1 MRIRKKVLP
10 VLLSLAL
17 AIGLCPTAAFG
28 VQSAETNGSNTDSI
42 AVPDAISNSNAPSNA
57 GADPTTSADDSDNA
71 VSNLDFA
78 APSSEPE
85 EQREHYGDQPA
96 DKTLIGVVDDSEV
109 SAKELSS
116 SRPIIASG
124 SLNPQSNKMA
134 EPAANGET
142 GMSRGEWL
150 QRLVTAL
157 GMTADA
163 SNYADNYYSDIDE
176 SSSYYDT
183 VMIATD
189 YGILDIEAGD
199 PVNVDDPVTREFAA
213 HTLNYCLAFQLED
226 NASYT
231 FSDSADATYP
241 IDDQIA
247 LNRSWFS
254 LVDGA
259 FRPSMQASTS
269 ELSAM
274 LLDAKSIWDADNATP
289 DQGTNT
295 YEFASGVVE
304 VPETTVVTLNDDG
317 SIVIPDCPSAVVND
331 SLLVVYFEGVPFGYR
346 AQKVTWTGNTAT
358 VVTADA
364 TNDQIFASVNAGGE
378 VEVNLEDFHEE
389 EGATASITTMGD
401 ASKSMGLQ
409 ARAIDYKNK
418 ALTVSKTF
426 NVNGGK
432 VSVRAVYSN
441 LRLVWS
447 SKNNEYSIKLVG
459 DTAYSISGSGQADF
473 IAPLGYI
480 NVAGF
485 GSFKLECGVEF
496 NGKITVAQKGKLE
509 VGAAWNWKDGARFYR
524 SFKKNGGPSITAQ
537 CNMTGRVSLVLDAK
551 APLIEA
557 ELSANMGPIVEADI
571 KTYASG
577 SPRTCV
583 RISGYM
589 HANIGAFYKF
599 GIGGLS
605 RSGGKTFDIWTVR
618 NSPVKFANHYHDG
631 KLTNGTCSRGNSLK
645 WWSPTNSRCTGNA
658 IYGLNGAGSSSYED
672 ETDKPFTVFE
682 YEVNESDEATITKY
696 YGNVSALM
704 IPETLDGHTVTEI
717 AAGAFSGDNRLCS
730 VVFPD
735 TIKRL
740 EGLAF
745 SYCGSLSDVT
755 LSKSLEYMGGYAFG
769 ECTSLASIEIP
780 KSLTSSSYEFAGAN
794 MMYGPFAKSGLSSVT
809 FEPGTTCVA
818 PYLFYDCDELKRIS
832 LPETTTT
839 LGSNAFARC
848 DGLTAVSIPDSTTTV
863 GVGAFAS
870 CKNLTRVDLGSGV
883 KRLEGLAF
891 SYCGSL
897 SDVTLSKSLEYMGG
911 YAFGECTSLASIE
924 IPKSLTSSSYEFAG
938 ANMMYG
944 PFAKSGLSSVTF
956 EPGTT
961 CVAPYLFYD
970 CTHLMAITLPNTIS
984 EIGAR
989 AFYRCTSLTNLMLP
1003 ASVAKLGASA
1013 FSGCT
1018 SLKTAE
1024 LSTALTELPESIFES
1039 CTALQSVTFS
1049 SNLKVVGSNAFK
1061 GCVAL
1066 RDIQIPSSVQTIL
1079 GSAFKNCDGLSS
1091 ITIPDSVTDLRS
1103 QAFYDCD
1110 GLVSVSLGTGL
1121 TKIPSQCFSHCD
1133 ALAAV
1138 TVPYSVAQIEKKAFA
1153 ECVALTQVTVPR
1165 GTTTIASDA
1174 FSYPAK
1180 LTIYGVPNTYAQT
1193 YAEEIGATFVAREV
1207 AATKVALS
1215 KNTLTLNRRD
1225 QLQLTVA
1232 VEPIGFTDAVIWKST
1247 NESVATVTESGLVQA
1262 VAPGTATIKVTVGD
1276 QDAVCDVTV
1285 QQSVDSVRI
1294 SESDF
1299 SIGAFETKQL
1309 HVSIYPSDAP
1319 NKTLR
1324 WASSNTAVATVDA
1337 LGLVRPAGKG
1347 TAVISCTSESNPQ
1360 ASDSVAVTVSS
1371 NIANSSTLANIQSLH
1386 PYSSNT
1392 DTYWTYSVPNAKAIA
1407 ISFDSRTNL
1416 EEGFDYLCLYDGSGK
1431 EMGRYTGTSLAGKTV
1446 TIDGSSLRIRLIS
1459 DSSGEA
1465 WGFRATSIKA
1475 ANPSQEGWVQSGS
1488 KWRYRNSDGTYTA
1501 NCWKQI
1507 NGIWYHFD
1515 KDGWRQTGWAKV
1527 GSSWYYLGSSGAMA
1541 TGWQKVGSSW
1551 YFLGS
1556 SGAMQTGWL
1565 KTGGSWY
1572 YLGASGAMATGW
1584 AKVGSSWYYL
1594 GSSGAMRTGWLQLA
1608 GKWYYLDGSGAM
1620 ATGWRQVG
1628 AKWYHFNGSGAM
1640 SQNCWVGSYYLTDS
1654 GAMATNT
1661 WIGKYHVNASGVW
1674 DKTR

>member
-96 DKTLIGVVDDSEV
+96 DKTLIGAVDDSEV

-295 YEFASGVVE
+295 YEFASGIVE

-473 IAPLGYI
+473 TAPLGYI

-818 PYLFYDCDELKRIS
+818 PYLFYDC
-832 LPETTTT
+832 
-839 LGSNAFARC
+839 
-848 DGLTAVSIPDSTTTV
+848 
-863 GVGAFAS
+863 
-870 CKNLTRVDLGSGV
+870 
-883 KRLEGLAF
+883 
-891 SYCGSL
+891 
-897 SDVTLSKSLEYMGG
+897 
-911 YAFGECTSLASIE
+911 
-924 IPKSLTSSSYEFAG
+924 
-938 ANMMYG
+938 
-944 PFAKSGLSSVTF
+944 
-956 EPGTT
+956 
-961 CVAPYLFYD
+961 
-970 CTHLMAITLPNTIS
+970 THLMAITLPNTIS

-1003 ASVAKLGASA
+1003 TSVAKLGASA

-1262 VAPGTATIKVTVGD
+1262 VAPGTTTIKVTVGD

-1294 SESDF
+1294 SESNF

-1319 NKTLR
+1319 NKMLR

-1347 TAVISCTSESNPQ
+1347 TAVISCTSISNPQ
-1360 ASDSVAVTVSS
+1360 VSDSVTVTVSS
-1371 NIANSSTLANIQSLH
+1371 NIANSSTLADIQSLH

-1407 ISFDSRTNL
+1407 ISFDSKTNL
-1416 EEGFDYLCLYDGSGK
+1416 EEGFDYLYLYDGSGK
-1431 EMGRYTGTSLAGKTV
+1431 EVGRYTGTSLAGKTI

-1488 KWRYRNSDGTYTA
+1488 KWRYRNSDGTYTV
-1501 NCWKQI
+1501 NCWKQL

-1515 KDGWRQTGWAKV
+1515 KDGWRQTGW
-1527 GSSWYYLGSSGAMA
+1527 
-1541 TGWQKVGSSW
+1541 T
-1551 YFLGS
+1551 
-1556 SGAMQTGWL
+1556 
-1565 KTGGSWY
+1565 
-1572 YLGASGAMATGW
+1572 
-1584 AKVGSSWYYL
+1584 KVGSSWYYL